1 MKDKSRRHGD
11 HGDYGGHR
19 EKTYRQNAPR
29 HRVHLLSS
37 LIFALL
43 SSVASVLSV
52 LSAFPAL
59 ASQEFP
65 PVTPGRALE
74 FPRDAGSHPEY
85 RIEWWYV
92 TGHLESKRGP
102 MGFQVTFF
110 RLRNRDAEDNPSR
123 FSPRQLLFAHAAL
136 ADPSKGRLLH
146 DQRSARALAD
156 LVEAKIGETDIRIDD
171 WSLKREAKMYRAR
184 IEAEAFSLDLTMSA
198 TQPVMLQGD
207 RGLSRKGPVRTQ
219 ASYYYSEPQLQVGGR
234 VKAGNETLEV
244 QGVAWLDH
252 EWSSELLPSAAV
264 GWDWLGVNLDGG
276 GALMAF
282 RIRAKDGAPLWASA
296 TYRAPRGSPVVLGPD
311 AVRFTSRRTWKSP
324 RTATPYPVA
333 MEIEAGGTTW
343 RVEPLMDDQ
352 ELDARASTGTLYWEG
367 AVRVEG
373 ANGAR
378 GRGYLELTGY
388 AERMKF

>member
-1 MKDKSRRHGD
+1 MNGL
-11 HGDYGGHR
+11 
-19 EKTYRQNAPR
+19 P
-29 HRVHLLSS
+29 L
-37 LIFALL
+37 
-43 SSVASVLSV
+43 SVACVLSV
-52 LSAFPAL
+52 LSVFPAL

-65 PVTPGRALE
+65 PVTPGRTLE

-136 ADPSKGRLLH
+136 ADPAKGRLLH
-146 DQRSARALAD
+146 DQRSARVIAD
-156 LVEAKIGETDIRIDD
+156 LVVAKTGETDIHIDD
-171 WSLKREAKMYRAR
+171 WSLQREAKVYRAR
-184 IEAEAFSLDLTMSA
+184 IEAEGFLLDLAMST

-207 RGLSRKGPVRTQ
+207 RGFSRKGALRAQ
-219 ASYYYSEPQLQVGGR
+219 ASYYYSEPQLRVHGR
-234 VKAGNETLEV
+234 VKAGGETLEV
-244 QGVAWLDH
+244 QGIAWLDH
-252 EWSSELLPSAAV
+252 EWSSEPLSPQAV
-264 GWDWLGVNLDGG
+264 GWDWLGVNLDDG

-282 RIRAKDGAPLWASA
+282 RIRARDGTPLWTSA
-296 TYRAPRGSPVVLGPD
+296 TYRAPGGPPVVLGPD
-311 AVRFTSRRTWKSP
+311 AVRFASRRTWKSP
-324 RTATPYPVA
+324 RTAAPYPVA
-333 MEIEAGGTTW
+333 MEIEAAGTTW

-388 AERMKF
+388 AERLKF